1 MHLALDDFGNGHS
14 SLRHLQM
21 LPFDKIKVD
30 ASFVHNMC
38 SSVESHKIVAAVIG
52 LGRNLGLLTVAE
64 GIEDANTAAALRDL
78 GCHIGQGWMFGR
90 PSATAAAGV
99 LALPLPTAA

>member
-1 MHLALDDFGNGHS
+1 LALDDFGNGHS

-30 ASFVHNMC
+30 ASFVQNMC
-38 SSVESHKIVAAVIG
+38 SSAESHKIVAAVIG

-64 GIEDANTAAALRDL
+64 GIEDANTATALRDL

-99 LALPLPTAA
+99 LAPPLPTAA